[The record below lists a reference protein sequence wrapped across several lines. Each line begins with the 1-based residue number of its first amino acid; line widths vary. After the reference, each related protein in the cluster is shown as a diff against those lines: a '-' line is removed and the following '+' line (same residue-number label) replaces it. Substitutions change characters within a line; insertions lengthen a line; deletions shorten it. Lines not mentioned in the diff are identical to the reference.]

1 MERKKSKMESIV
13 FDNLILEG
21 VTHLISEGVTEPKL
35 IMLVTQQANK
45 LRHKLLSQGRAALF
59 GKPED

>member
-1 MERKKSKMESIV
+1 MESIV

>member
-35 IMLVTQQANK
+35 VTQQANK